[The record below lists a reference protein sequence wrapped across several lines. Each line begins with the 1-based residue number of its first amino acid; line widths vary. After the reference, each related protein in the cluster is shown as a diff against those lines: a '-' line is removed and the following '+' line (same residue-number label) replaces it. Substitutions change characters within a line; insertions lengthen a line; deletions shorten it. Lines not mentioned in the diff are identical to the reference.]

1 MNLGF
6 IGTGK
11 IASSVITG
19 ICKSKISYKKII
31 ISPRN
36 KKIAQG
42 LKRKFKKI
50 VIAKN
55 NQQIVDQ
62 CNWVFLS
69 VTPTVGEKIIKDLKF
84 KSNQSKIW
92 GVLIFLSIV
101 TIIEVALGILK
112 PEVLIENSFLR
123 MKLINWIFI
132 ILTIVKAYY
141 IMWDFMHLR
150 DELRGLQAS
159 VVITLMFLIGYLAF
173 ILLVEG
179 NYIFDVMYE
188 GFVSW
193 NF

>member
-1 MNLGF
+1 MGNNTHKLEIFRGF
-6 IGTGK
+6 
-11 IASSVITG
+11 
-19 ICKSKISYKKII
+19 
-31 ISPRN
+31 
-36 KKIAQG
+36 
-42 LKRKFKKI
+42 
-50 VIAKN
+50 
-55 NQQIVDQ
+55 
-62 CNWVFLS
+62 
-69 VTPTVGEKIIKDLKF
+69 LKF
-84 KSNQSKIW
+84 KSNQTKIW

-101 TIIEVALGILK
+101 TIVEVALGILK
-112 PEVLIENSFLR
+112 PEVLIENYFLR

-150 DELRGLQAS
+150 DEVRGLQFS
-159 VVITLMFLIGYLAF
+159 VVVTLMFLIAYLAF